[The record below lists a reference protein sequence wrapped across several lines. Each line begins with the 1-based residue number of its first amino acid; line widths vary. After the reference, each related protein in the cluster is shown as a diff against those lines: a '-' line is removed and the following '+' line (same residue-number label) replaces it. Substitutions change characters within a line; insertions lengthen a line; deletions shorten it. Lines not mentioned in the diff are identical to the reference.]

1 MSLAEKATKIAG
13 ELEYSP
19 EQVREGVKE
28 FLRLMDD
35 GLQNDERDM
44 TMIPT
49 YVTNVP
55 NGTEKGVYLAVDLG
69 GTNFRVC
76 SVVLNGDTTFTL
88 TQSKVAIPKA
98 LMVSDSHSLFS
109 FLAKQ
114 VADFV
119 NEHHSDHFSEDP
131 EHHLH
136 LGFTFSFPVDQKA
149 INKGYL
155 IRWTKGFDIPDAIG
169 KDVCAL
175 LQKEIDALGLPVKVA
190 ALVNDTVGTLMAR
203 SYTSPGKAGTL
214 LGAIFGTGTNGAYV
228 EKLDRVTKMTSASAK
243 DVGEYD
249 TSTGEMVV
257 NTEWGSFDNALNVL
271 PDSPYDRALDQN
283 SVNPGIQMFEKRVS
297 GMFLGEILRNAI
309 LSMKE
314 DAGLF
319 ATSAIAE
326 DSILNTPWSIDTSLL
341 SYIEADSTKDFSVT
355 KEQLQ
360 KDLGI
365 SASTI
370 SNDEAQAVKTLVHA
384 IGKRSARLSAVP
396 IAAIVIATGK
406 LSPPDQPLIDGLNL
420 KDLSLV
426 EQGIE
431 ILKSVITGISLAAP
445 SVNAP
450 PPSIQDEPI
459 DIGVDGSV
467 VEFYPGFEKY
477 VREAL
482 RDVPEFGERGEK
494 RIRMGVAKDGSGV
507 GAALIALAAKMQY
520 SQ

>member
-1 MSLAEKATKIAG
+1 M
-13 ELEYSP
+13 
-19 EQVREGVKE
+19 Q
-28 FLRLMDD
+28 D
-35 GLQNDERDM
+35 
-44 TMIPT
+44 
-49 YVTNVP
+49 
-55 NGTEKGVYLAVDLG
+55 
-69 GTNFRVC
+69 C
-76 SVVLNGDTTFTL
+76 
-88 TQSKVAIPKA
+88 
-98 LMVSDSHSLFS
+98 
-109 FLAKQ
+109 
-114 VADFV
+114 
-119 NEHHSDHFSEDP
+119 
-131 EHHLH
+131 
-136 LGFTFSFPVDQKA
+136 
-149 INKGYL
+149 
-155 IRWTKGFDIPDAIG
+155 
-169 KDVCAL
+169 
-175 LQKEIDALGLPVKVA
+175 
-190 ALVNDTVGTLMAR
+190 
-203 SYTSPGKAGTL
+203 
-214 LGAIFGTGTNGAYV
+214 
-228 EKLDRVTKMTSASAK
+228 
-243 DVGEYD
+243 
-249 TSTGEMVV
+249 
-257 NTEWGSFDNALNVL
+257 
-271 PDSPYDRALDQN
+271 
-283 SVNPGIQMFEKRVS
+283 
-297 GMFLGEILRNAI
+297 
-309 LSMKE
+309 
-314 DAGLF
+314 F

-431 ILKSVITGISLAAP
+431 ILKSVITGMSPAAP

>member
-1 MSLAEKATKIAG
+1 M
-13 ELEYSP
+13 
-19 EQVREGVKE
+19 
-28 FLRLMDD
+28 
-35 GLQNDERDM
+35 
-44 TMIPT
+44 
-49 YVTNVP
+49 
-55 NGTEKGVYLAVDLG
+55 
-69 GTNFRVC
+69 
-76 SVVLNGDTTFTL
+76 VLNGDTTFTL
-88 TQSKVAIPKA
+88 TQSKVPIPKP
-98 LMVSDSHSLFS
+98 LMVSDSRSLFS
-109 FLAKQ
+109 FLAQ
-114 VADFV
+114 HVADFV
-119 NEHHSDHFSEDP
+119 KEHHSDHFSEDP
-131 EHHLH
+131 SHHLH

-203 SYTSPGKAGTL
+203 SYTSPGETGTL

-228 EKLDRVTKMTSASAK
+228 EKLDRIAKMTSASAQ
-243 DVGEYD
+243 DFGEYD

-257 NTEWGSFDNALNVL
+257 NTEWGSFDNAVNVL

-326 DSILNTPWSIDTSLL
+326 DSALHTPWSIDTSLL
-341 SYIEADSTKDFSVT
+341 SYIEADSTNDFSDT
-355 KEQLQ
+355 KNQLE

-365 SASTI
+365 SAPTI
-370 SNDEAQAVKTLVHA
+370 SNDEAQAVKILVHA

-406 LSPPDQPLIDGLNL
+406 LSPPAQPPIDGLNL

-426 EQGIE
+426 EQGIK
-431 ILKSVITGISLAAP
+431 ILKSVITGRPSAAP
-445 SVNAP
+445 LVNAP
-450 PPSIQDEPI
+450 PPNIQDEPI

-482 RDVPEFGERGEK
+482 RDVPELGERGEK

-507 GAALIALAAKMQY
+507 GAALIALVAKMQY

>member
-1 MSLAEKATKIAG
+1 
-13 ELEYSP
+13 
-19 EQVREGVKE
+19 
-28 FLRLMDD
+28 
-35 GLQNDERDM
+35 
-44 TMIPT
+44 MI
-49 YVTNVP
+49 
-55 NGTEKGVYLAVDLG
+55 
-69 GTNFRVC
+69 
-76 SVVLNGDTTFTL
+76 LNGDTTFTL

-109 FLAKQ
+109 FLAQQ

-119 NEHHSDHFSEDP
+119 KEHHSDHFSEDP
-131 EHHLH
+131 SHHLH

-203 SYTSPGKAGTL
+203 SYTSPGETGTL

-228 EKLDRVTKMTSASAK
+228 EKLDRITKMTSASAK

-249 TSTGEMVV
+249 ASTGEMVV

-283 SVNPGIQMFEKRVS
+283 SFNPGIQMFEKRVS

-326 DSILNTPWSIDTSLL
+326 DSVLNTPWGIDTSLL
-341 SYIEADSTKDFSVT
+341 SYIEADSTNDFSAT

-370 SNDEAQAVKTLVHA
+370 SNDEAQAVKILVHA

-406 LSPPDQPLIDGLNL
+406 LSPHTQPPIDGLNL

-431 ILKSVITGISLAAP
+431 ILKSVIRGPSATPLA
-445 SVNAP
+445 NAP
-450 PPSIQDEPI
+450 PQNTEEEPI

-482 RDVPEFGERGEK
+482 RDVPELGERVEK

-507 GAALIALAAKMQY
+507 GAALIALVAKSQY